1 MKYYILAILTLCL
14 VFFQNFNFVNMM
26 DKKYFIDE
34 TSRKVHAKEILG
46 KGYKKSPASKIEG
59 EKFMHVYMYDI
70 INDKL
75 PKKYKA
81 KAKDITKAIIAESK
95 RHEIDPLFV
104 MSIIMTESSFNPEA
118 RGSAGEIGLMQLMP
132 DTGKDVAKK
141 LKISWSKES
150 TLKDPIK
157 NIRIG
162 TAYLNQLRTFFE
174 HNPDRYISAY
184 NSGPGKIMKIENKE
198 NLPTFYSSKI
208 LKYYEQLYKK
218 IVLNKV
224 PDSLAVN

>member
-1 MKYYILAILTLCL
+1 MKYYTLAILTLVL
-14 VFFQNFNFVNMM
+14 ALFQNFNFVNMM

-34 TSRKVHAKEILG
+34 KSRKVHAKEILG

-59 EKFMHVYMYDI
+59 EKFMNVYMYDL
-70 INDKL
+70 INEKL
-75 PKKYKA
+75 PKKYKS
-81 KAKDITKAIIAESK
+81 KAREITKAIISESK
-95 RHEIDPLFV
+95 KHEIDPLFV
-104 MSIIMTESSFNPEA
+104 MSIIITESSFNPEA

-141 LKISWSKES
+141 LKIAWNKES

-162 TAYLNQLRTFFE
+162 TAYLNQLRNFFE

-184 NSGPGKIMKIENKE
+184 NSGPGRIRKIENKE
-198 NLPTFYSSKI
+198 DLPTIYSSKI
-208 LKYYEQLYKK
+208 LKYYEQLYKN

-224 PDSLAVN
+224 PDNLAVN